1 MMKRRKLIFKGV
13 LCIALFGTTATLAT
27 RLHAAS
33 SELTRELINAGI
45 TLKGAVIDIR
55 YAGEN
60 NFLGRP
66 VQGYEA
72 AECWLSQEATKALL
86 TAQRLAEAD
95 GFALMIF
102 DCYRPQRAVDD
113 FVQWV
118 GGDESEPT
126 KTVYYPNISR
136 KELIERG
143 YIASRSGHS
152 RGSTVDVSLF
162 DAKSGEHADMG
173 TPWDYFDKRSHT
185 DNTQISKA
193 ASENRQTLK
202 DIMERAGFRGY
213 YAEWWHFTLQNEPFP
228 NTYFDVPIE

>member
-72 AECWLSQEATKALL
+72 AECWLSQEATKAL
-86 TAQRLAEAD
+86 
-95 GFALMIF
+95 
-102 DCYRPQRAVDD
+102 
-113 FVQWV
+113 
-118 GGDESEPT
+118 
-126 KTVYYPNISR
+126 
-136 KELIERG
+136 
-143 YIASRSGHS
+143 
-152 RGSTVDVSLF
+152 
-162 DAKSGEHADMG
+162 
-173 TPWDYFDKRSHT
+173 
-185 DNTQISKA
+185 
-193 ASENRQTLK
+193 
-202 DIMERAGFRGY
+202 
-213 YAEWWHFTLQNEPFP
+213 
-228 NTYFDVPIE
+228 